1 MAVVLW
7 SLEAIV
13 VGDTDWSRISAASVA
28 RALARFAEFDWAL
41 LPDLLR
47 PALETAVMATLA
59 TLLGLVLAIPVAWLG
74 ARNVSPL
81 GHASYAVAR
90 MLMTLSRSVHEI
102 VWALLFVAAVG
113 LGALAGIMAMAVRSV
128 GFISK
133 TVAEAIE
140 DVDTG
145 PIEAMRAVGAN
156 RFQVLMFAIVP
167 QVLPAL
173 LGNIIFEWDVN
184 VRRSTIMGLVGAGG
198 LGLAL
203 HRQLVAYNWGGVA
216 AVLAVILGLVIIGE
230 VSSYYARKAVI

>member
-1 MAVVLW
+1 MAAARIEALALGVITRRGRARWTGLAVQLAIMAVVLW

-113 LGALAGIMAMAVRSV
+113 LGALAGIMAMAVRSLTEK
-128 GFISK
+128 G
-133 TVAEAIE
+133 
-140 DVDTG
+140 
-145 PIEAMRAVGAN
+145 
-156 RFQVLMFAIVP
+156 
-167 QVLPAL
+167 
-173 LGNIIFEWDVN
+173 
-184 VRRSTIMGLVGAGG
+184 RR
-198 LGLAL
+198 
-203 HRQLVAYNWGGVA
+203 
-216 AVLAVILGLVIIGE
+216 
-230 VSSYYARKAVI
+230 